1 LLAELVTHISRAK
14 LLPLD
19 ELLLLLLLCALCWFH
34 AAEEDEA
41 AQLQRADVTVY
52 QQGQLTTTVSVVD
65 MDPDR

>member
-1 LLAELVTHISRAK
+1 MVVPPPAAFDMLLLAPVRLVLAV
-14 LLPLD
+14 
-19 ELLLLLLLCALCWFH
+19 A

-65 MDPDR
+65 MDPDK